1 MISKT
6 HLSLLLILLSMHSP
20 RADAQSTL
28 RTTLHYTGEMVR
40 DGQAIKISVNLPMPS
55 TVQNKPLY
63 ACPMHPKVKSST
75 PGKCPICKMPLVL
88 LTAGNDP
95 RATFTSLSQAVMDY
109 PFDSFAAKDGRVH
122 LVLGGSIVFDG
133 TLRSHHIDGHFSG
146 PDGAGDFH
154 LESALPEVLPYSIR
168 DVVFRHGG
176 ITLAG
181 SLLVPRTPG
190 KHAGVVLLHGSG
202 PETRWGTPRYIADR
216 FARAGIAALIYDKRG
231 SGGSSG
237 NLDSFTYEDLAGDA
251 VAGVRFLAS
260 QPEVD
265 RHRVGLLGH
274 SEGGITAVIAA
285 AALASGEIS
294 FIVAEDTVAGPVYKS
309 DLYRVNRAIRQTDF
323 KPEEIS
329 QAMSVYGAFVDV
341 ARGLK
346 SYSELEE
353 DKSRY
358 GNREWFQWLA
368 IPPRD
373 AALWPTLPQ
382 RENLDTLV
390 FWRKVNVPVLL
401 VYGEKDELAPVDQ
414 SIESIGDAVTGR
426 VSFTAVIAPGAQHN
440 LTIQPTDGG
449 PFFWWKAAPGI
460 VDLAVSW
467 VRVQPPR

>member
-6 HLSLLLILLSMHSP
+6 HLSLLLVLLSMNSP
-20 RADAQSTL
+20 RTDAQDTL
-28 RTTLHYTGEMVR
+28 WPTAHYTGEMIR
-40 DGQAIKISVNLPMPS
+40 DGQTIKISVNLPTPS
-55 TVQNKPLY
+55 AGQNKPVY
-63 ACPMHPKVKSST
+63 ACPMHPKVTSST
-75 PGKCPICKMPLVL
+75 PGKCPICTMPLVM
-88 LTAGNDP
+88 LTAGGEP
-95 RATFTSLSQAVMDY
+95 PATFTSLSQAVMDY
-109 PFDSFAAKDGRVH
+109 PFDSFTAKNGKAH
-122 LVLGGSIVFDG
+122 LILGGSIVFDG
-133 TLRSHHIDGHFSG
+133 ALRAHHIDGHFSG

-154 LESALPEVLPYSIR
+154 LKSALPEVLPYSVR
-168 DVVFRHGG
+168 EVVFHHGG
-176 ITLAG
+176 VTLAG

-231 SGGSSG
+231 SGASNG

-251 VAGVRFLAS
+251 VAGVSLLAS

-285 AALASGEIS
+285 ALASREIS
-294 FIVAEDTVAGPVYKS
+294 FIVAEDTVAGPVFQS
-309 DLYRVNRAIRQTDF
+309 DLYRVNRAIRRTGF

-353 DKSRY
+353 DKGKY
-358 GNREWFQWLA
+358 GNTEWFQWLA
-368 IPPRD
+368 IPPRN

-401 VYGEKDELAPVDQ
+401 VYGEKDEIAPVDQ
-414 SIESIGDAVTGR
+414 SIEAIKDAVNGR

-440 LTIQPTDGG
+440 LTIQPTPSG
-449 PFFWWKAAPGI
+449 PFSWWKAAPGI
-460 VDLAVSW
+460 VDLVVSW
-467 VRVQPPR
+467 VRVQPAH